1 MRRRNL
7 QFWRVTFPSSCC
19 VSEIFSY
26 FQASLK
32 IKWETRTMER
42 RYKKKRM
49 KKLGRHTR
57 LKKRRIST
65 TKRTI
70 FLTVEW
76 YQTSRRHFK
85 YWNRETKQKI
95 RIN

>member
-57 LKKRRIST
+57 LKKAAYIDDKANYIFNCRMISNEPPSLQIL
-65 TKRTI
+65 K
-70 FLTVEW
+70 
-76 YQTSRRHFK
+76 
-85 YWNRETKQKI
+85 
-95 RIN
+95 